1 ARPGVDHPV
10 AGAAP
15 HLHRAAGHQGRRPGP
30 RRHHPLSLRPGVGT
44 AGPASP
50 GPAWSNGAMMSPV
63 PHQRDDAARRRGVV
77 RTAWIVGV
85 IALAVYV
92 GFILSGVLN
101 A

>member
-1 ARPGVDHPV
+1 
-10 AGAAP
+10 
-15 HLHRAAGHQGRRPGP
+15 
-30 RRHHPLSLRPGVGT
+30 
-44 AGPASP
+44 
-50 GPAWSNGAMMSPV
+50 MMSPV
-63 PHQRDDAARRRGVV
+63 PHPRDDAARRRGVV